1 MLFILLVACAGD
13 TASEP
18 FSGPNPCFEDRVAVG
33 AEDTPLGF
41 SAADVVDVMQANPS
55 AEMAWDYAIF
65 DIGSSVTV
73 TVVGLDGEAS
83 LVSVPGGEKCA
94 TLPAELLAVPT
105 EFTVS
110 LADGALVSTFT
121 EEVFAEAATPDGVQ
135 LWDSETGQDWPMSV
149 DTALDAEI
157 RDWLLAEQGVTSD
170 PEVVLWFGGS
180 RSTWQDGRL
189 AVEILADDA
198 GIGAWHGAWSL

>member
-1 MLFILLVACAGD
+1 MLFFLLFACIGD
-13 TASEP
+13 TSSEP
-18 FSGPNPCFEDRVAVG
+18 FSGPSPCFVDRVAVG

-55 AEMAWDYAIF
+55 AEMTWDYAIF

-73 TVVGLDGEAS
+73 TVVGLDGEAA

-94 TLPAELLAVPT
+94 GLPAELLAVPT

-110 LADGALVSTFT
+110 LADGGLVGTFT
-121 EEVFAEAATPDGVQ
+121 EEVFAEAATPDGVR
-135 LWDSETGQDWPMSV
+135 LSDSETGQYWSMSV

-157 RDWLLAEQGVTSD
+157 RDWLLAEEGVTSD
-170 PEVVLWFGGS
+170 PEVCLLYTS
-180 RSTWQDGRL
+180 PSPRD
-189 AVEILADDA
+189 
-198 GIGAWHGAWSL
+198 

>member
-1 MLFILLVACAGD
+1 MLLLFWLGCIGD

-55 AEMAWDYAIF
+55 TEMAWDYAIF

-157 RDWLLAEQGVTSD
+157 RDWLLAEEGVTSD